1 MVLQILLFLL
11 TTTKTKL
18 EATKLGTHMNLDKKI
33 FQGGKTKLINENL
46 IFLQGDFV
54 CWSNLHLN
62 MPDHLNPFTSSGNKK
77 SYILQQTC
85 SF

>member
-46 IFLQGDFV
+46 IFLHRDFV
-54 CWSNLHLN
+54 CW
-62 MPDHLNPFTSSGNKK
+62 
-77 SYILQQTC
+77 
-85 SF
+85 